1 MSVTSISSEI
11 KIPIT
16 KEIIIAMWLKYAIV
30 SANPT
35 NTLITTILMTI
46 LLSTKEMH
54 FDISSFFIAIFPTM
68 YPTKEF
74 NTLTMNANDIDI
86 TVE

>member
-1 MSVTSISSEI
+1 MRVTSTNNEI

-16 KEIIIAMWLKYAIV
+16 NAIIIAMWLKKETVREY
-30 SANPT
+30 PT
-35 NTLITTILMTI
+35 NRLMTTIRATI
-46 LLSTKEMH
+46 LPRTKEMH
-54 FDISSFFIAIFPTM
+54 FDISSLFIAILPIM

-74 NTLTMNANDIDI
+74 NTLTTIAKETDI